1 MSDRL
6 AGRTAVVTGSAG
18 GLGREFAAALAAAGA
33 RVAGFDVA
41 AQSATARRI
50 GAAFLPV
57 TVDVT
62 EPSQVTRAM
71 ALVAA
76 EAGGP
81 HIVVNNAGV
90 YPPIPFEKT
99 TLDDLRRILR
109 VNVEG
114 PFTVTQAALPYL
126 REAGWG
132 RVVSIASGAVFVGP
146 PDLVAYTASKAALI
160 GMTRSLAT
168 LLGPENI
175 TANVIAPGLTRT
187 ETAARSTGAD
197 GGFERVAAMQRVPR
211 VAEPGD
217 LVSTLLYVCDPASG
231 FLTGQTLNVDGGA
244 AFL

>member
-1 MSDRL
+1 MMLTD
-6 AGRTAVVTGSAG
+6 RTAVVTGAAN

-33 RVAGFDVA
+33 RVAGFDIA
-41 AQSATARRI
+41 GQAETGARAGER
-50 GAAFLPV
+50 FTPY
-57 TVDVT
+57 TVDVAD
-62 EPSQVTRAM
+62 PAAVARALT
-71 ALVAA
+71 LVAA
-76 EAGGP
+76 ELGGP
-81 HIVVNNAGV
+81 HVVVNNAGV
-90 YPPIPFEKT
+90 YPPIPFEQT
-99 TLDDLRRILR
+99 SLEDLRRILR

-114 PFTVTQAALPYL
+114 PFVVTQAALPYL
-126 REAGWG
+126 RRAGWG
-132 RVVSIASGAVFVGP
+132 RVVNIASGAVFVGP

-160 GMTRSLAT
+160 GFTRSLAT

-175 TANVIAPGLTRT
+175 TVNTIAPGLTRT

-211 VAEPGD
+211 VEEPAD